1 MSGTPNVDSVQD
13 EKGVFRL
20 ALGAW
25 FGLFAG
31 VIAIVFPVVA
41 LFLSAYETGG
51 FFSLGTSFLQTSGA
65 LILAGAVLFILS
77 LLFYRRGFAA
87 LRRVD
92 GDFTLA
98 SFLCILG
105 SVGFLLIL
113 VSAAVLTNSSASVV
127 HCINGQPSHAL
138 SCLQSGQP
146 LGAYTGLSGFVLAW
160 LGGLGIVY
168 GLWRAGDRFG
178 ERPISLGAFI
188 YLLFL
193 FLLFL
198 PLIALTVAVPEVGL
212 FVLVVP
218 ILTVAAPLMVLVGT
232 MPEVRARASAG

>member
-1 MSGTPNVDSVQD
+1 MSGAANVVWVQ
-13 EKGVFRL
+13 EERGVFRL

-25 FGLFAG
+25 LGLFAG

-41 LFLSAYETGG
+41 IFLSAYETGG
-51 FFSLGTSFLQTSGA
+51 FFSFGTSLLQTSGA

-92 GDFTLA
+92 EDFSLA

-113 VSAAVLTNSSASVV
+113 VSASILTSSSSSVV
-127 HCINGQPSHAL
+127 HCINGQPSRAL

-168 GLWRAGDRFG
+168 GLWLAGDRFG
-178 ERPISLGAFI
+178 ERPISLGAIF
-188 YLLFL
+188 YLIFL
-193 FLLFL
+193 FLWFI
-198 PLIALTVAVPEVGL
+198 PLVVLTVPLPEVAL
-212 FVLVVP
+212 LVLVVP
-218 ILTVAAPLMVLVGT
+218 ILTMAAPLMVLVGT
-232 MPEVRARASAG
+232 VPQVRARASAG